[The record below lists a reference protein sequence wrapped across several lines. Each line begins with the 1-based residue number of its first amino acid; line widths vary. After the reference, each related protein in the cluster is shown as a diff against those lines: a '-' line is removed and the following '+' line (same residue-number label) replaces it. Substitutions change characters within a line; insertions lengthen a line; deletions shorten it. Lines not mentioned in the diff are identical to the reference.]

1 MRAFLVAGRALRS
14 FLSEL
19 TFLVGMSL
27 LWFATGGVAVIAAT
41 LVGYPL
47 AMMNGPWW
55 LAPLLI
61 IPIGPATAALAV
73 VARRCAADLRVTRT
87 FYLDGLRTYWRPALG
102 LSAIGMA
109 VLALLL
115 MNITFYASRPN
126 GFMQGLTLIWGYLL
140 VFWLSVQLLR
150 VSGPGA
156 HGEAESAGRTA
167 HGCARRAG
175 ESAFLNRFGADRRD
189 FHGPGHPHHH
199 FLLSDLA
206 GADGAAGRTL
216 LQVVSGAGR
225 GQGRGLNSFVISSV
239 AKVGHGTRSF
249 ARRATRPLSASVIC
263 PMRAVG

>member
-19 TFLVGMSL
+19 TFLAGMSL
-27 LWFATGGVAVIAAT
+27 VWFATGGVAVIAAT

-87 FYLDGLRTYWRPALG
+87 FYLDGLRIYWRPALG

-140 VFWLSVQLLR
+140 VFWLSVQLYAYPVLVR
-150 VSGPGA
+150 MEKPRALGA
-156 HGEAESAGRTA
+156 LRTA
-167 HGCARRAG
+167 VLGALANPLFSIVLALIAAIFTVLGLLTIIFFFLIWPALTALLGEHSFRLFLARAG
-175 ESAFLNRFGADRRD
+175 VKEED
-189 FHGPGHPHHH
+189 
-199 FLLSDLA
+199 
-206 GADGAAGRTL
+206 
-216 LQVVSGAGR
+216 
-225 GQGRGLNSFVISSV
+225 
-239 AKVGHGTRSF
+239 
-249 ARRATRPLSASVIC
+249 
-263 PMRAVG
+263 